1 MLLKKLD
8 VVDGLLIEMEF
19 KIELKFNEDLGV
31 EKILMLFFFDFCL

>member
-8 VVDGLLIEMEF
+8 VVDGLLIEIEF
-19 KIELKFNEDLGV
+19 KIELKFNEDLVV

>member
-8 VVDGLLIEMEF
+8 VVDGLLIEIEF

-31 EKILMLFFFDFCL
+31 EKILMLFFFDFGL